1 MQKVVRVARMFNQC
15 PSKIIDP
22 NNILG
27 NIFALEFDNFCA
39 SVALE
44 MISEGKLL

>member
-1 MQKVVRVARMFNQC
+1 MFSQR

-22 NNILG
+22 NNMLG
-27 NIFALEFDNFCA
+27 SIFALEFDNFCA

-44 MISEGKLL
+44 MISEGELL